1 MYDLKSFSIYLAI
14 QLLRLQFKMK
24 IGRNYNRNNEMT
36 LHGVVN
42 NWTLLGKVLQL
53 LLCTV
58 VLLKTTII
66 TTALSEIDYDF
77 RRAREQNGIYGF
89 KHASQMK

>member
-14 QLLRLQFKMK
+14 QLLKLQFKMK

-36 LHGVVN
+36 LHVYYMIN

-58 VLLKTTII
+58 VLLKTSII
-66 TTALSEIDYDF
+66 TALSEIDYDF
-77 RRAREQNGIYGF
+77 RRKMVYIRF
-89 KHASQMK
+89 